1 MLDAARSRPVRTYRP
16 LLQREG
22 DRAVVTV
29 PGEPE
34 LRFDLGPV

>member
-1 MLDAARSRPVRTYRP
+1 VPTYRP

-29 PGEPE
+29 PGAPE